1 VNQAPVQVDAS
12 SVIDQLASQLAEK
25 GRELAVMTVRAHQAE
40 ATVAELAEQIKASG
54 EDAREAADAR
64 EDRA

>member
-12 SVIDQLASQLAEK
+12 SVIDQLAAQLAEK

-40 ATVAELAEQIKASG
+40 ATVAELAEQIKASA